1 MSFDRQD
8 SEHMVEVFE
17 ERYGKPLR
25 KKSQEVSWH
34 LNGVYIR
41 LVQPEGTASITS
53 QPYLDYDKLSRVTAV
68 KEAAKDL

>member
-1 MSFDRQD
+1 LI
-8 SEHMVEVFE
+8 
-17 ERYGKPLR
+17 GKIVNTWLKCLR
-25 KKSQEVSWH
+25 SDMANRSGRNLREVSWH

>member
-1 MSFDRQD
+1 MANRSGRN
-8 SEHMVEVFE
+8 
-17 ERYGKPLR
+17 LR
-25 KKSQEVSWH
+25 EVSWH